1 MAPYLPTTVL
11 NSSVSIVPC
20 IWFSLYR
27 RRRRRRRLPLIKK
40 SNRTFITS
48 SPTGYV
54 QLPSRQHQVS
64 AKLVRCKRPFLIFRC
79 LDRCSLMLFGNRRI
93 LKRSLAPSSSCWSL
107 SRVGACA
114 TKTTTT
120 SRLSLEPSKHSVAIE
135 EPQPE
140 VISNGSSTD
149 KASNGATNKS
159 RLEGSHFVLQFDCQ
173 IWTDKIEAG
182 SVAIK
187 EEKQEIDFSVS
198 GKHFRFK
205 KAKLFCRSEK
215 T

>member
-1 MAPYLPTTVL
+1 M
-11 NSSVSIVPC
+11 
-20 IWFSLYR
+20 
-27 RRRRRRRLPLIKK
+27 IKK

-64 AKLVRCKRPFLIFRC
+64 AKLVRCKRPFLIFCC

-135 EPQPE
+135 DPQPE